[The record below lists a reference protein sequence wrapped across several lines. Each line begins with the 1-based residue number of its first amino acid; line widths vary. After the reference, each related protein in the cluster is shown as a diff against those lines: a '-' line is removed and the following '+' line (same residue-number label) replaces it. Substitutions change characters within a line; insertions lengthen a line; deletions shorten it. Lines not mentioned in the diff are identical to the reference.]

1 MSKTKLAKLV
11 NDAAHRETLRQ
22 IEYKARWYN
31 RNIVFAVGVSTC
43 AVVRDSEFLEQMRR
57 RHSAFRIIA
66 DPTLK
71 LRVGESIAKCL
82 HALPYRI
89 VNVCSATADSLVKLG
104 RDVSRLCLHKIR
116 IM

>member
-43 AVVRDSEFLEQMRR
+43 AVVRDS
-57 RHSAFRIIA
+57 
-66 DPTLK
+66 
-71 LRVGESIAKCL
+71 
-82 HALPYRI
+82 
-89 VNVCSATADSLVKLG
+89 
-104 RDVSRLCLHKIR
+104 
-116 IM
+116 